1 MHLVN
6 QQILIT
12 GGSSGIGLALAQQ
25 LAPLNRVLICGRDS
39 ARLAAVAAAHPT
51 IHTIACDLTDP
62 DSPAALIAAAQRQ
75 LGGLTVLIN
84 NAAIQHNYSFPT
96 TPPTTAAPLISTEIH
111 TNLTAAISLIS
122 HALPLLTAAPSAA
135 ICNLSSG
142 LAFSPK
148 RSAPVYCATKAALHA
163 FSVAL
168 RAELAHASPHVF
180 LCEAILPLV
189 DTPMTHGRGSG
200 KLSPL
205 AAAAAICQGL
215 ANRQPELY
223 IGKARLLR
231 LLYSLAPGFTSR
243 LLLNS

>member
-25 LAPLNRVLICGRDS
+25 LAPLNRVLICGRDL

-96 TPPTTAAPLISTEIH
+96 TPPTTAT
-111 TNLTAAISLIS
+111 
-122 HALPLLTAAPSAA
+122 PSAA

-168 RAELAHASPHVF
+168 RAELAHTSPHVF

-215 ANRQPELY
+215 AKRQPELY
-223 IGKARLLR
+223 IGEARLLR
-231 LLYSLAPGFTSR
+231 LL
-243 LLLNS
+243 LNS